1 MVAVET
7 NYEVEPLRL
16 RYDNR
21 LAGHRVADEE
31 MGPRPEVHNE
41 EAITG
46 AFPTILRIMFR
57 AQEKRSELLMA
68 NTAMKDYECGGP
80 HVATDNA
87 ERWLAAVVLMQE
99 CGCGCHTAS

>member
-1 MVAVET
+1 M
-7 NYEVEPLRL
+7 RL
-16 RYDNR
+16 DNWVIGVQ
-21 LAGHRVADEE
+21 LVTLTQDK
-31 MGPRPEVHNE
+31 

-68 NTAMKDYECGGP
+68 NTAMKDYEGGGP
-80 HVATDNA
+80 HVAIDNA
-87 ERWLAAVVLMQE
+87 GQRLAAVVQKQE